1 MGGLDK
7 QIEQIRDL
15 IEIPLT
21 RPDLFRH
28 FGAYLN
34 TLLSHALCYQLRL
47 RLINLIHHLCFQ
59 DLNLRKAFYYTVHL
73 ARERRTLRAQL
84 LHQRGPP

>member
-1 MGGLDK
+1 MYPIKIKYASFMFHIIDSIDNIKISQSENNSIISVPVGYSSVGGLDK

-28 FGAYLN
+28 FGIVLYAYV
-34 TLLSHALCYQLRL
+34 Y
-47 RLINLIHHLCFQ
+47 
-59 DLNLRKAFYYTVHL
+59 
-73 ARERRTLRAQL
+73 E
-84 LHQRGPP
+84 